1 VIERDVMESHFDAI
15 EAHIALSDAQNALSR
30 AQLLSAR
37 EHYKRLVEQR
47 TPKVAVEIPEK
58 CKTQN
63 ARLCMEQGADSAPC
77 GQSVMC
83 RACGDVRQM

>member
-15 EAHIALSDAQNALSR
+15 EAQLRLSLAQVM
-30 AQLLSAR
+30 SAR
-37 EHYKRLVEQR
+37 EHHKRLVEQR
-47 TPKVAVEIPEK
+47 TPKVTVEIPEK

-63 ARLCMEQGADSAPC
+63 ARLCMERGADAAPC